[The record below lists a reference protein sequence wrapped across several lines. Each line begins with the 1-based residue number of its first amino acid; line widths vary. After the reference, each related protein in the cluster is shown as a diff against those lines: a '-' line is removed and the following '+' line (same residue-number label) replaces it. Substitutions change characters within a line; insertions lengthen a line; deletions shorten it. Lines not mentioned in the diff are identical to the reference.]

1 MLDAKASEPR
11 RGNDPR
17 RARAASASRTSVGPR
32 LSGPPTA
39 TNKSADAGGRAT
51 ATDDEG
57 GTEMS
62 QYAQIHEQLLAKQA
76 ELTRRLERLKE
87 NLTAG
92 RSADSQE
99 QAQELEN
106 AEVVDALGNEARS
119 EISKIAKALDQI
131 KNETYGICVDCGET
145 IPMARLVAHPF
156 ADRCI
161 RCATAAESGR
171 KRR

>member
-1 MLDAKASEPR
+1 M
-11 RGNDPR
+11 N
-17 RARAASASRTSVGPR
+17 
-32 LSGPPTA
+32 
-39 TNKSADAGGRAT
+39 
-51 ATDDEG
+51 
-57 GTEMS
+57 
-62 QYAQIHEQLLAKQA
+62 QYAQIHDQLLAKQA

-106 AEVVDALGNEARS
+106 AEVVDALGNEART

-161 RCATAAESGR
+161 RCATATESGR